1 MVNVCRKPALA
12 SLIGVSA
19 LALAATAPA
28 QSVTLKLNLPVG
40 KTYNY
45 VTTSKSQS
53 SGGPMNISTDQRM
66 EMSLSVLS
74 KSAQGMRIKTKIT
87 DVKITVPP
95 NTPGANMIKA
105 QEQQLKNTSFEA
117 TYDSRGRSSGFAGSS
132 ANAAA
137 NKVMQGMGS
146 MRFGFMGVEFPAGPV
161 SPGSKW
167 SSNIDFKKLV
177 GEMGMGMVKPGK
189 NSNMPVNFKLV
200 KVTNQGGKKVAQIAY
215 SMIGKIDMSVSNPQS
230 GQSMPMNLSFNVN
243 GNVTVDTATGLP
255 LTNSSNGSTTTAVM
269 GMNIIQ
275 KVSTTI
281 KLK

>member
-1 MVNVCRKPALA
+1 MVNFCRKPALG
-12 SLIGVSA
+12 SLFGLSA

-40 KTYNY
+40 KTYSY
-45 VTTSKSQS
+45 VTTTKSQS
-53 SGGPMNISTDQRM
+53 SGGPMNVSSDQRM
-66 EMSLSVLS
+66 EMSLAVLS
-74 KSAQGMRIKTKIT
+74 KSAQGTRIRTKIT

-117 TYDSRGRSSGFAGSS
+117 TYDSRGRSSGFSGSS
-132 ANAAA
+132 ANSAA

-189 NSNMPVNFKLV
+189 NSNMPVAFKLV
-200 KVTNQGGKKVAQIAY
+200 KVANAGGKKVAQIAY

-230 GQSMPMNLSFNVN
+230 GQSMPMNLTFNVT

-255 LTNSSNGSTTTAVM
+255 LTNTSSGSTSTAVM
-269 GMNIIQ
+269 GMNITQ
-275 KVSTTI
+275 KVSTSI